1 MGARPMTPKWDLDAL
16 LKAVG
21 ALHGDAQVRALQPLL
36 PALVKQ
42 QTYTT
47 FHHAETRRRLGVPLA
62 GGGGDEL
69 MPPPVLAEPELG
81 ALHDADSDHWA
92 REAHYAALVAGMHA
106 TVTTFSQIVYYAL
119 ALNRNFDTLL
129 PAHDI
134 TIETVRTRMPA
145 GNVKEAVNRMVVE
158 CDLRYLAALVALARH
173 HTIVA
178 TRVAPIGEGM
188 QAFEVRFTAC
198 EHGGERFPA
207 RAAEPFVHSTFQRLG
222 GRLVAVGNVLNHHVR
237 SQVRG

>member
-1 MGARPMTPKWDLDAL
+1 MTPKWDLDAL

-21 ALHGDAQVRALQPLL
+21 AVHGEAQVRALQPLL

-42 QTYTT
+42 QTYAT
-47 FHHAETRRRLGVPLA
+47 FHHAETRRRLGIPLDGA
-62 GGGGDEL
+62 SGDEL
-69 MPPPVLAEPELG
+69 VSKAMLTEPE
-81 ALHDADSDHWA
+81 ALAHDADSGHWA
-92 REAHYAALVAGMHA
+92 REAHYAALVAAMHA
-106 TVTTFSQIVYYAL
+106 TAITFSQIVYYTVG
-119 ALNRNFDTLL
+119 LNRDFDTLL

-134 TIETVRTRMPA
+134 TMESVRGRMPA
-145 GNVKEAVNRMVVE
+145 GSVKETINRMVVE
-158 CDLRYLAALVALARH
+158 CDLRYLAALVAHARH

-178 TRVAPIGEGM
+178 TRVALVGEGM

-222 GRLVAVGNVLNHHVR
+222 ARLVAVGNVLNHFVR
-237 SQVRG
+237 SQTRG